1 MKIKGFVLL
10 LLSYLGFSQHNAT
23 ISVRVNQEEKTLWVQ
38 QQLHY
43 VNTSNETLSTI
54 VLNDW
59 NHAFSSKSSNLAKR
73 FSDEYVRAF
82 HLAKEED
89 RGATTIQNISDATF
103 KNINWERQKN
113 HLDLIVVMLD
123 KPLLPNATTI
133 LNLSYT
139 VKIPNKRFTKYGF
152 SDDGKLYL
160 KNWYLAPARF
170 ENKQFVQYS
179 NENLDDI
186 ANAPTD
192 YTITI
197 EAPKKWNVIS
207 DLYLESTRSLSDFDV
222 YTLQG
227 SKRTDFTLCLTPKD
241 EFISYKNEI
250 VEVST
255 NLESKIEPIQKA
267 IIVDRV
273 THFVSENIGNSS
285 IQKMI
290 VSQEDYDKQPFY
302 GLNQLP
308 SFLRPFSDD
317 FIFELQFLK
326 TYINNFLKN
335 NLQIDQRKEQWI
347 SDGIQVFMMM
357 RYINAF
363 HPEMKM
369 TGNLA
374 KLKLLKSYHFINLDF
389 NQQYNY
395 LYLLMA
401 RKNLDQPLSF
411 PKNRLIKFN
420 EQIANKYKAGLSL
433 QYLDAYLGNDIVE
446 NSIKEF
452 MVMNQDFQTND
463 RDFEMILKKNT
474 SKDINWFFQTLIH
487 SRAIIDFKITR
498 LKKED
503 NQVTLKIKN
512 KTKTNVPIALYQLKE
527 DSIIS
532 KKWLENIK
540 TDTIIIFPKKDI
552 TKVVLNYNNEV
563 PEYNLRNNW
572 KSLKGFF
579 FNHRPIKFNFYKD
592 LEEPNY
598 NQIFYMPEFD
608 FNLYDGLAFGVRFN
622 NRSLLNKPYNFT
634 VAPFYSTNTNSI
646 IGHFAT
652 SVDDYVRDDS
662 KLYRIIYGLSGNQLH
677 YASDAKYTRIIPSV
691 QFIFRDRD
699 LRSNKM
705 EYIQVK
711 QFFINKEI
719 SATAIQ
725 NSTNSNFSVFSASYT
740 NSQSEITKTFNISN
754 QVQISNNFGNIS
766 TEINYRK
773 LFENNR
779 QLSLRLFAGKFIYSN
794 PNNTAHRFGLE
805 KPVDLTFQTN
815 LLGRSE
821 SVGLFSQ
828 QFIYSEGGFK
838 SKLDTRYANDWMTTI
853 NASLNIWNWVQVYGD
868 IGLVKNNGIPA
879 QFLYDSGIHLNL
891 VPDYFELFLPVQSSN
906 GFELND
912 KNYPEKI
919 RFIITISP
927 RTLVSLFTR
936 KWF

>member
-1 MKIKGFVLL
+1 MKIKGLL
-10 LLSYLGFSQHNAT
+10 LLFVTYLSFSQHNTT
-23 ISVRVNQEEKTLWVQ
+23 ITVRVNPEEKTLLVQ
-38 QQLHY
+38 QQLQY
-43 VNTSNETLSTI
+43 VNTSNETLTTI

-89 RGATTIQNISDATF
+89 RGATTIHNISDATF
-103 KNINWERQKN
+103 KNIDWERPKN
-113 HLDLIVVMLD
+113 HLDLIVVTLEN
-123 KPLLPNATTI
+123 PLIPNASTTI
-133 LNLSYT
+133 NLSYT
-139 VKIPNKRFTKYGF
+139 VKIPNERFTKYGF
-152 SDDGKLYL
+152 GDDGKLYL
-160 KNWYLAPARF
+160 KNWFLAPARF
-170 ENKQFVQYS
+170 ENKLFVQYS

-192 YTITI
+192 YAITI
-197 EAPKKWNVIS
+197 EAPKKWNVVS
-207 DLYLESTRSLSDFDV
+207 DLNLESTSSQSDFDV
-222 YTLQG
+222 YTLLG

-241 EFISYKNEI
+241 EFINYKNEI

-255 NLESKIEPIQKA
+255 NLESKIEPFQKA
-267 IIVDRV
+267 IIVDRI

-285 IQKMI
+285 IQKII
-290 VSQEDYDKQPFY
+290 VSKEDYAKQPFY

-326 TYINNFLKN
+326 TYTNNFLKN
-335 NLQIDQRKEQWI
+335 NLQINQRKEQWI
-347 SDGIQVFMMM
+347 IDGIQVFVMM
-357 RYINAF
+357 RYINEF

-433 QYLDAYLGNDIVE
+433 QYLDAYLENDIVE
-446 NSIKEF
+446 NSIQEF

-463 RDFEMILKKNT
+463 TDFEMILKKNT
-474 SKDINWFFQTLIH
+474 SKDINWFFQTLID
-487 SRAIIDFKITR
+487 SRAIIDFKITH
-498 LKKED
+498 LKKESD
-503 NQVTLKIKN
+503 QVTLKIKN

-532 KKWLENIK
+532 KKWLKNIK
-540 TDTIIIFPKKDI
+540 TDTIITFPKKDI
-552 TKVVLNYNNEV
+552 TKVVLNYKNEV

-608 FNLYDGLAFGVRFN
+608 FNLYDGLSLGVRFN

-677 YASDAKYTRIIPSV
+677 YAPDAKYTRIIPSV
-691 QFIFRDRD
+691 QFVFRDKD

-711 QFFINKEI
+711 QFFINKEV
-719 SATAIQ
+719 SSTVVQ
-725 NSTNSNFSVFSASYT
+725 NPSQSNFSVFSASYT

-794 PNNTAHRFGLE
+794 PNNTSHRFGLE

-868 IGLVKNNGIPA
+868 IGLVKNNGMSA

>member
-1 MKIKGFVLL
+1 MKIKGLL
-10 LLSYLGFSQHNAT
+10 LLFVTYLSFSQHNTT
-23 ISVRVNQEEKTLWVQ
+23 ITVRVNPEEKTLLVQ
-38 QQLHY
+38 QQLQY
-43 VNTSNETLSTI
+43 VNTSNETLTTI

-89 RGATTIQNISDATF
+89 RGATTIHNISDATF
-103 KNINWERQKN
+103 KNIDWERPKN
-113 HLDLIVVMLD
+113 HLDLIVVTLEN
-123 KPLLPNATTI
+123 PLIPNASTTI
-133 LNLSYT
+133 NLSYT
-139 VKIPNKRFTKYGF
+139 VKIPNERFTKYGF
-152 SDDGKLYL
+152 GDDGKLYL
-160 KNWYLAPARF
+160 KNWFLAPARF
-170 ENKQFVQYS
+170 ENKLFVQYS

-192 YTITI
+192 YAITI
-197 EAPKKWNVIS
+197 EAPKKWNVVS
-207 DLYLESTRSLSDFDV
+207 DLNLESTSSQSDFDV
-222 YTLQG
+222 YTLLG

-241 EFISYKNEI
+241 EFINYKNEI

-255 NLESKIEPIQKA
+255 NLESKIEPFQKA
-267 IIVDRV
+267 IIVDRI

-285 IQKMI
+285 IQKII
-290 VSQEDYDKQPFY
+290 VSKEDYAKQPFY

-326 TYINNFLKN
+326 TYTNNFLKN
-335 NLQIDQRKEQWI
+335 NLQINQRKEQWI
-347 SDGIQVFMMM
+347 IDGIQVFVMM
-357 RYINAF
+357 RYINEF

-433 QYLDAYLGNDIVE
+433 QYLDAYLENDIVE
-446 NSIKEF
+446 NSIQEF

-463 RDFEMILKKNT
+463 TDFEMILKKNT
-474 SKDINWFFQTLIH
+474 SKDINWFFQTLID
-487 SRAIIDFKITR
+487 SRAIIDFKITH
-498 LKKED
+498 LKKESD
-503 NQVTLKIKN
+503 QVTLKIKN

-532 KKWLENIK
+532 KKWLKNIK
-540 TDTIIIFPKKDI
+540 TDTIITFPKKDI
-552 TKVVLNYNNEV
+552 TKVVLNYKNEV

-608 FNLYDGLAFGVRFN
+608 FNLYDGLSLGVRFN

-677 YASDAKYTRIIPSV
+677 YAPDAKYTRIIPSV
-691 QFIFRDRD
+691 QFVFRDKD

-711 QFFINKEI
+711 QFFINKEV
-719 SATAIQ
+719 SSTVVQ
-725 NSTNSNFSVFSASYT
+725 NPSQSNFSVFSASYT

-794 PNNTAHRFGLE
+794 PNNTSHRFGLE

-868 IGLVKNNGIPA
+868 IGLVKNNGMST
-879 QFLYDSGIHLNL
+879 QYLYDSGIHLNL

-912 KNYPEKI
+912 KNYAEKI

>member
-1 MKIKGFVLL
+1 MKIKGLL
-10 LLSYLGFSQHNAT
+10 LLFVTYLSFSQHNTT
-23 ISVRVNQEEKTLWVQ
+23 ITVRVNPEEKTLLVQ
-38 QQLHY
+38 QQLQY
-43 VNTSNETLSTI
+43 VNTSNETLTTI

-89 RGATTIQNISDATF
+89 RGATTIHNISDATF
-103 KNINWERQKN
+103 KNIDWERPKN
-113 HLDLIVVMLD
+113 HLDLIVVTLEN
-123 KPLLPNATTI
+123 PLIPNASTTI
-133 LNLSYT
+133 NLSYT
-139 VKIPNKRFTKYGF
+139 VKIPNERFTKYGF
-152 SDDGKLYL
+152 GDDGKLYL
-160 KNWYLAPARF
+160 KNWFLAPARF
-170 ENKQFVQYS
+170 ENKLFVQYS

-192 YTITI
+192 YAITI
-197 EAPKKWNVIS
+197 EAPKKWNVVS
-207 DLYLESTRSLSDFDV
+207 DLNLESTSSQSDFDV
-222 YTLQG
+222 YTLLG

-241 EFISYKNEI
+241 EFINYKNEI

-255 NLESKIEPIQKA
+255 NLESKIEPFQKA
-267 IIVDRV
+267 IIVDRI

-285 IQKMI
+285 IQKII
-290 VSQEDYDKQPFY
+290 VSKEDYAKQPFY

-326 TYINNFLKN
+326 TYTNNFLKN
-335 NLQIDQRKEQWI
+335 NLQINQRKEQWI
-347 SDGIQVFMMM
+347 IDGIQVFVMM
-357 RYINAF
+357 RYINEF

-433 QYLDAYLGNDIVE
+433 QYLDAYLENDIVE
-446 NSIKEF
+446 NSIQEF

-463 RDFEMILKKNT
+463 TDFEMILKKNT
-474 SKDINWFFQTLIH
+474 SKDINWFFQTLID
-487 SRAIIDFKITR
+487 SRAIIDFKITH
-498 LKKED
+498 LKKESD
-503 NQVTLKIKN
+503 QVTLKIKN

-532 KKWLENIK
+532 KKWLKNIK
-540 TDTIIIFPKKDI
+540 TDTIITFPKKDI
-552 TKVVLNYNNEV
+552 TKVVLNYKNEV

-608 FNLYDGLAFGVRFN
+608 FNLYDGLSLGVRFN

-662 KLYRIIYGLSGNQLH
+662 KLYRILYGLSGNQLH
-677 YASDAKYTRIIPSV
+677 YAPDAKYTRIIPSV
-691 QFIFRDRD
+691 QFVFRDKD

-711 QFFINKEI
+711 QFFINKEV
-719 SATAIQ
+719 SSTVVQ
-725 NSTNSNFSVFSASYT
+725 NPSQSNFSVFSASYT

-794 PNNTAHRFGLE
+794 PNNTSHRFGLE

-868 IGLVKNNGIPA
+868 IGLVKNNGMST
-879 QFLYDSGIHLNL
+879 QYLYDSGIHLNL

-912 KNYPEKI
+912 KNYAEKI

>member
-1 MKIKGFVLL
+1 M
-10 LLSYLGFSQHNAT
+10 T
-23 ISVRVNQEEKTLWVQ
+23 VRVNPEEKTLLVQ
-38 QQLHY
+38 QQLQY
-43 VNTSNETLSTI
+43 VNTSNETLTTI

-89 RGATTIQNISDATF
+89 RGATTIHNISDATF
-103 KNINWERQKN
+103 KNIDWERPKN
-113 HLDLIVVMLD
+113 HLDLIVVTLEN
-123 KPLLPNATTI
+123 PLIPNASTTI
-133 LNLSYT
+133 NLSYT
-139 VKIPNKRFTKYGF
+139 VKIPNERFTKYGF
-152 SDDGKLYL
+152 GDDGKLYL
-160 KNWYLAPARF
+160 KNWFLAPARF
-170 ENKQFVQYS
+170 ENKLFVQYS

-192 YTITI
+192 YAITI
-197 EAPKKWNVIS
+197 EAPKKWNVVS
-207 DLYLESTRSLSDFDV
+207 DLNLESTSSQSDFDV
-222 YTLQG
+222 YTLLG

-241 EFISYKNEI
+241 EFINYKNEI

-255 NLESKIEPIQKA
+255 NLESKIEPFQKA
-267 IIVDRV
+267 IIVDRI

-285 IQKMI
+285 IQKII
-290 VSQEDYDKQPFY
+290 VSKEDYAKQPFY

-326 TYINNFLKN
+326 TYTNNFLKN
-335 NLQIDQRKEQWI
+335 NLQINQRKEQWI
-347 SDGIQVFMMM
+347 IDGIQVFVMM
-357 RYINAF
+357 RYINEF

-433 QYLDAYLGNDIVE
+433 QYLDAYLENDIVE
-446 NSIKEF
+446 NSIQEF

-463 RDFEMILKKNT
+463 TDFEMILKKNT
-474 SKDINWFFQTLIH
+474 SKDINWFFQTLID
-487 SRAIIDFKITR
+487 SRAIIDFKITH
-498 LKKED
+498 LKKESD
-503 NQVTLKIKN
+503 QVTLKIKN

-532 KKWLENIK
+532 KKWLKNIK
-540 TDTIIIFPKKDI
+540 TDTIITFPKKDI
-552 TKVVLNYNNEV
+552 TKVVLNYKNEV

-608 FNLYDGLAFGVRFN
+608 FNLYDGLSLGVRFN

-677 YASDAKYTRIIPSV
+677 YAPDAKYTRIIPSV
-691 QFIFRDRD
+691 QFVFRDKD

-711 QFFINKEI
+711 QFFINKEV
-719 SATAIQ
+719 SSTVVQ
-725 NSTNSNFSVFSASYT
+725 NPSQSNFSVFSASYT

-794 PNNTAHRFGLE
+794 PNNTSHRFGLE

-868 IGLVKNNGIPA
+868 IGLVKNNGMSA